1 MVFDYLKEL
10 AGVGEGKKEAEKH
23 PDKGVVVA
31 DTPKSIPTKEESK
44 EDRAQNQCLLLAFPG
59 LLD

>member
-31 DTPKSIPTKEESK
+31 DIPKSIPTKEESNHAYK
-44 EDRAQNQCLLLAFPG
+44 RNEVYDST
-59 LLD
+59 